1 MYESKEVTCPECGEE
16 FQALLRVGECEYK
29 DGWHGECPAPF
40 CWFWYFEPVSKNTTK
55 VEEQTCQT

>member
-40 CWFWYFEPVSKNTTK
+40 CWFWYFEPVSKNTT
-55 VEEQTCQT
+55 E